1 MKILI
6 AEDDLVTRRLLEV
19 MLTSWGFEV
28 VSTADGSSAWELIQ
42 ADDSPRLLIFD
53 WMMPGMEGP
62 ELCQRLRSTFPDRP
76 TYVMLLT
83 TKDSKDDIISG
94 LHAGADDYVTK
105 PFDSGELRARINVG
119 ARVIGLQSELADRV
133 RSLEAAMTRIRQ
145 LEGILPI
152 CAYCKK
158 IRSDQNYWFEVER
171 YLTDHSDVRF
181 SHSICPSCYDEHFAN
196 ELEGPSFDSEPPT
209 RPFRR

>member
-1 MKILI
+1 
-6 AEDDLVTRRLLEV
+6 
-19 MLTSWGFEV
+19 
-28 VSTADGSSAWELIQ
+28 
-42 ADDSPRLLIFD
+42 
-53 WMMPGMEGP
+53 MMPGMEGP